1 MPADNKNIRKYKKTP
16 LKKHILFLLEMTAG
30 SFISIGAFLIF
41 IGGNDLLSGGVFG
54 IAQIFNHY
62 ITAVPLGVF
71 YMLLNVP
78 LLVMG
83 WRQLRPRFACY
94 TIYVVALQSFLTEYL
109 VPYLPQYTNDLLL
122 ACIFGG
128 LLGGVGNAIVV
139 RAHGSGGGTDIVAI
153 IARKHFD
160 ISIGTISLMANAVVV
175 CLAGMIFGFERAMY
189 TMVSMYASSQAF
201 NKVLGGFNPRRNA
214 MIVCDNGQE
223 LADRLMRA
231 LGRGVTLLPGEG
243 AFSHQKKDVLICV
256 MSRMELPTMKEIVQE
271 VSPNAFVFINET
283 YEVQGRFYS
292 TSSQKIRALAAA
304 QQGVA
309 FEEDF
314 DEDDE

>member
-1 MPADNKNIRKYKKTP
+1 MPAETKPPRKYKKTT
-16 LKKHILFLLEMTAG
+16 LINHVTFLLEMTIG
-30 SFISIGAFLIF
+30 SVISIGAFLIF
-41 IGGNDLLSGGVFG
+41 IAGNDLLSGGVFG
-54 IAQIFNHY
+54 IAQLLNHY
-62 ITAVPLGVF
+62 SDKVPLGVF
-71 YMLLNVP
+71 LILLNIP
-78 LLVMG
+78 LLIMG

-94 TIYVVALQSFLTEYL
+94 TVYVVLLQSFLTDFMA
-109 VPYLPQYTNDLLL
+109 PFLPQYTNDLLL

-128 LLGGVGNAIVV
+128 LVGGVGNAIVV
-139 RAHGSGGGTDIVAI
+139 RAHGSGGGTDVIAI
-153 IARKHFD
+153 LARKKFD
-160 ISIGTISLMANAVVV
+160 VSIGTVSLIANGIVVM
-175 CLAGMIFGFERAMY
+175 LAGLVFGFERAMY

-223 LADRLMRA
+223 LADRLMRT
-231 LGRGVTLLPGEG
+231 LGRGVTMLPGEG

-256 MSRMELPTMKEIVQE
+256 MSRLELPAMKEIVQE

-292 TSSQKIRALAAA
+292 TNSQKIRAMAAA

-309 FEEDF
+309 FVEDTSEE
-314 DEDDE
+314 E